1 MIESKKKNL
10 FAMIAAGLFATVSLY
25 DIVSFLRYVQYY
37 EAQNIILNLL
47 SIGVPAALAVLL
59 FLGKMDWFLLGVC
72 AGEATVKLFNF
83 FSSPSGYTFLMFA
96 GAAGVCAIIFLKM
109 RKIEIVKYLFFVPA
123 GVMLLASVAFGPLQ
137 WTFEYGFHW
146 VSFANFLFQQMEIA
160 AYLMLGFWIV
170 KLSTEK
176 DVPAMPMEYSPAPM
190 GYSPAVYPPEASPA
204 QGVKYCVNCG
214 KPNNAS
220 DSFCCQCGS
229 QLI

>member
-1 MIESKKKNL
+1 MIDRKKMNP
-10 FAMIAAGLFATVSLY
+10 FAIVAACLFATDSLY
-25 DIVSFLRYVQYY
+25 QLISLLTNLQYY
-37 EAQNIILNLL
+37 DAGVILMDIL
-47 SIGVPAALAVLL
+47 SAGVPAAIAVLL
-59 FLGKMDWFLLGVC
+59 FLGKIDWVLFGVC
-72 AGEATVKLFNF
+72 AGGATLRLYYLFIAA
-83 FSSPSGYTFLMFA
+83 SMYSFLMFIA
-96 GAAGVCAIIFLKM
+96 AAGVCAIIFLKM

-170 KLSTEK
+170 KLGTEK

-190 GYSPAVYPPEASPA
+190 GYSPTVYPPEASPA

>member
-83 FSSPSGYTFLMFA
+83 FSTPSGYTFMMFA

-109 RKIEIVKYLFFVPA
+109 RNMDIVKYLFFAPA
-123 GVMLLASVAFGPLQ
+123 ALMLIAALAFGGPLKII
-137 WTFEYGFHW
+137 FEYGLRGAQIFF
-146 VSFANFLFQQMEIA
+146 SALFQQMEIA
-160 AYLMLGFWIV
+160 AYLMLGFWLV
-170 KLSTEK
+170 KLGAEK
-176 DVPAMPMEYSPAPM
+176 HAPATPTIHT
-190 GYSPAVYPPEASPA
+190 A
-204 QGVKYCVNCG
+204 QSVKYCINCG

-220 DSFCCQCGS
+220 DSFCSHCGS
-229 QLI
+229 KLV